1 MRTRLTKLSGA
12 LFLASSLW
20 SAPVTFFG
28 LDEGLGEG
36 TPLAA
41 FPNSL
46 AQENAFKSF
55 LFGVGTETFESFAEG
70 TGGPL
75 SLTFPGAGTAELSGG
90 GEIRSVPSGSTNGF
104 GRYGVSPTKFW
115 ETLDRGFSITFSKA
129 VAAFG
134 FYGVDV
140 GDFDGNLVI
149 ELDNGFK
156 TTLLTAGSPGG
167 SVLFWGII
175 DKDSPFKT
183 VSFSNTAAGVDA
195 FGFDNMTIGSPTQIV
210 PEPGSYALLGLGLA
224 LLGSLRKLSR
234 P

>member
-1 MRTRLTKLSGA
+1 MQTRLTKLSGA

-28 LDEGLGEG
+28 SDAGLGEG

-55 LFGVGTETFESFAEG
+55 LFGVGTETFESFTAG

-75 SLTFPGAGTAELSGG
+75 LLTFPGAGSATLTGG
-90 GEIRSVPSGSTNGF
+90 GAIASVPAGSTNGY
-104 GRYGVSPTKFW
+104 GRYGVSPTNFW
-115 ETLDRGFSITFSKA
+115 ETFDRGFSITFSKA

-134 FYGVDV
+134 FYGVDI
-140 GDFDGNLVI
+140 GDFTGDLII

-156 TTLLTAGSPGG
+156 TALKTSGSPGG

-175 DKDSPFKT
+175 DKDSPFTT
-183 VSFSNTAAGVDA
+183 VFFSNTAAGSDV
-195 FGFDNMTIGSPTQIV
+195 FGFDNMTIGSPAQIV

-224 LLGSLRKLSR
+224 LLGSWRKLSR